1 MTRIGFLTLRF
12 YLFFFWV
19 PFFFFLDAIRHFSV
33 PATSTTT
40 TTQALD
46 QLGSV
51 DHEYEKT
58 RIDRVAEPDRRAFT
72 YLMLSSVQFVYASAA
87 RLLVVKLVASMAP
100 SAEVLAL
107 AFGEFDLSSLE
118 VGKTILVD
126 WRGKPIYIR
135 RRSAAEIEREA
146 QVPLAHLRDQE
157 SDVDRTIKPEFL
169 VVVGICPHLGCV
181 PLPNAGDFGG
191 FFCPCHGSH
200 YDVSGRIR
208 MGPAPLNLE
217 VPPYKFISDTTI
229 LIG

>member
-1 MTRIGFLTLRF
+1 M
-12 YLFFFWV
+12 
-19 PFFFFLDAIRHFSV
+19 
-33 PATSTTT
+33 PAPSTKQT
-40 TTQALD
+40 LD

-51 DHEYEKT
+51 DHEYEDT

-100 SAEVLAL
+100 SAEALAL
-107 AFGEFDLSSLE
+107 AFGEFDLSNLE
-118 VGKTILVD
+118 IGKTIMVD

-135 RRSAAEIEREA
+135 RRSAAEIEKESL
-146 QVPLAHLRDQE
+146 VPMDHLRDQE
-157 SDVDRTIKPEFL
+157 ADSERTLNPEFL

-191 FFCPCHGSH
+191 FLCPCHGSH

-208 MGPAPLNLE
+208 LGPSPLNLE
-217 VPPYKFISDTTI
+217 VPPYKFINDSTV